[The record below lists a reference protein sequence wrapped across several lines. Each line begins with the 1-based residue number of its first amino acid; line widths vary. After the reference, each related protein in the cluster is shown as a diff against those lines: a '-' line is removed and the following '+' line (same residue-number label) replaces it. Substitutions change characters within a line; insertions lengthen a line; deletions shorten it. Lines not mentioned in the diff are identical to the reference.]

1 MRLIGIHMNRHSDKT
16 KEYATRE
23 SFCQVFQR
31 DLDSLYQL
39 AFLLTAD
46 HEKAQSIFVAGIDE
60 CASGNPVFK
69 TWARSW
75 ARRVIIRSAIR
86 LTEPVPGEIDDLYVE
101 DDERETELGL
111 GQPVAH
117 LSPFKRFVFIM
128 SMLERIPDREC
139 AALLGCGIADI
150 EDARIQ
156 ALQAIAIAELRE
168 YEPEKGTIQLKGRL
182 EVV

>member
-1 MRLIGIHMNRHSDKT
+1 MRLIGIHMNRHSGKT
-16 KEYATRE
+16 NEYATRE
-23 SFCQVFQR
+23 YFCQVFQK

-46 HEKAQSIFVAGIDE
+46 HEKAQKIFVAGIDE

-69 TWARSW
+69 EWARSW

-86 LTEPVPGEIDDLYVE
+86 LIEPVLGESEERYIE
-101 DDERETELGL
+101 DDERETELAP
-111 GQPVAH
+111 GQAVAH

-128 SMLERIPDREC
+128 SVLERIPDREC
-139 AALLGCGIADI
+139 AALLGCGTADI
-150 EDARIQ
+150 EDARKR
-156 ALQAIAIAELRE
+156 AVQAIALSELRKH
-168 YEPEKGTIQLKGRL
+168 EPEKATVQVERRL

>member
-1 MRLIGIHMNRHSDKT
+1 MKLIGIHMNRHSDKT
-16 KEYATRE
+16 NEYATRE

-46 HEKAQSIFVAGIDE
+46 HEMAQIIFVAGIDE
-60 CASGNPVFK
+60 CASGNPVLK
-69 TWARSW
+69 EWARSW

-86 LTEPVPGEIDDLYVE
+86 LTKPVPGEIDDLYVE
-101 DDERETELGL
+101 DDTRETELGL
-111 GQPVAH
+111 GQAVAH

-128 SMLERIPDREC
+128 SVLERISDREC
-139 AALLGCGIADI
+139 AALLGCGTADI

-156 ALQAIAIAELRE
+156 ALQAIAMAELRE
-168 YEPEKGTIQLKGRL
+168 YEPERETLQLKRRL